1 MQVSGLLF
9 AIGWALSCVG
19 LTPLVIFMTR
29 IKPDDAGYLVI
40 PLPFGLVAMLLAVPP
55 TATRVIAALCV
66 GVFAAQTALS
76 IFLLLELIDFPSE
89 VGTTQR
95 MECFGVYLPILVVCA
110 LTAIALA
117 PALLPS
123 RWCACIKGRCF
134 RGFFFLHPRLKL
146 RRLWLAMRFFLLG
159 IGAVLAVPQAVLA
172 GLKSQCARRGNDP
185 KDCALADDWGLVI
198 TANSRSSDNSPL
210 IEGLALFVP
219 AACAFLLCALV
230 TTAANRG
237 RFLRRLGQIGKV
249 GDEQQQAASVAALV
263 GGSRPGK
270 VLELGARRFRT
281 LPLDAIAEA
290 DLLTNKDTGLHGKTA
305 NAELGR

>member
-1 MQVSGLLF
+1 MSGLLF
-9 AIGWALSCVG
+9 AIGWALTCIG
-19 LTPLVIFMTR
+19 LTPLVVFMTR

-55 TATRVIAALCV
+55 TATRVIYALCL
-66 GVFAAQTALS
+66 GTFAAQTALS
-76 IFLLLELIDFPSE
+76 VFLLLELIDFPDE

-95 MECFGVYLPILVVCA
+95 MELFGVYLPILVVCA
-110 LTAIALA
+110 LTAVALA

-123 RWCACIKGRCF
+123 RWCACLKGRCL
-134 RGFFFLHPRLKL
+134 RGSFFLQPRLKL

-172 GLKSQCARRGNDP
+172 GLKTQCARRGNDP

-198 TANSRSSDNSPL
+198 TTNSRSSDNTPL

-237 RFLRRLGQIGKV
+237 RFLRRLGQIGKA

-281 LPLDAIAEA
+281 LPLDAIAEG
-290 DLLTNKDTGLHGKTA
+290 DLLTNEDTGLHAKTA
-305 NAELGR
+305 HAELGR